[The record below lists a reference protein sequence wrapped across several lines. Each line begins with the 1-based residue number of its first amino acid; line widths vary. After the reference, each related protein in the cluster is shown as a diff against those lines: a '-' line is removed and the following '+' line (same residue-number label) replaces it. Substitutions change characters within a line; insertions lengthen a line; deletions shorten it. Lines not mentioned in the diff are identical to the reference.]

1 MRPNSLPE
9 NRLRRAI
16 NLIHELKSQGMEF
29 RARDGQPI
37 LILNGN
43 QVTDHDRKRLRQM
56 RESIMEVLPMDWEGD
71 YPVPM
76 PENGRWVTYSDLET
90 GEKTCESE
98 SLSKRPW
105 VMWRYST
112 ESRWYARTGYS
123 WDEGDDDDGGL
134 GDEMSRFGE
143 DVG

>member
-1 MRPNSLPE
+1 
-9 NRLRRAI
+9 
-16 NLIHELKSQGMEF
+16 
-29 RARDGQPI
+29 
-37 LILNGN
+37 
-43 QVTDHDRKRLRQM
+43 
-56 RESIMEVLPMDWEGD
+56 MDWEGD